1 MRSPPWSKVP
11 VWSWLQGVKTRIEVE
26 VPVLDV
32 HEVLWYLHSRLGI
45 RTPPQKVAEY
55 WDHKTKHG
63 NPHALGF
70 PGSTCGAGHLP
81 FSLYGDEV
89 SVGAFG
95 DPADKITGVFVSL
108 TLFKPRVIKYGHH
121 LVFGMKDCEMIHEG
135 LETMLPIL
143 HRPLPNVQCR
153 WKPAEWQKSSASWP
167 AFS

>member
-1 MRSPPWSKVP
+1 MVKVP
-11 VWSWLQGVKTRIEVE
+11 VWSWPQGVKTQIEVE

-55 WDHKTKHG
+55 WDHQKKHG

-70 PGSTCGAGHLP
+70 PGSTCGAGHVP

-89 SVGAFG
+89 SVGAFR

-108 TLFKPRVIKYGHH
+108 TLFNKESHKARAPPG
-121 LVFGMKDCEMIHEG
+121 LWHER
-135 LETMLPIL
+135 LRDDT
-143 HRPLPNVQCR
+143 
-153 WKPAEWQKSSASWP
+153 
-167 AFS
+167 